1 MTNEDFDLTEA
12 DPAQIA
18 RMPEGARPP
27 LDYALHAGR
36 TTISGKEYMNAP
48 GGGFTPVEL
57 VKPQD
62 ILQDEV
68 VRKVMF
74 FARELSTQIARFK
87 GHTFEDLNGFQSLLE
102 QHYGVRLGGKKG
114 NTTYQTIDGLMKVQ
128 VAIADQFSF
137 GPELQAAKHLIDE
150 CLVEWGA
157 ESRAEIRAL
166 VDRVFSVGKEGQIN
180 RNELFGLLRLEI
192 LDTRWT
198 RAMEAIRDSIR
209 VTGKKSYIRFYT
221 RDSVESGWTS
231 ITIDIASA

>member
-1 MTNEDFDLTEA
+1 M
-12 DPAQIA
+12 
-18 RMPEGARPP
+18 
-27 LDYALHAGR
+27 
-36 TTISGKEYMNAP
+36 ISGKTFMNTA
-48 GGGFTPVEL
+48 GGGFTPIEL

-62 ILQDEV
+62 LLQDET
-68 VRKVMF
+68 VRKVMH
-74 FARELSTQIARFK
+74 FAGDLSAQIARFK
-87 GHTFEDLNGFQSLLE
+87 GHTFEDLNSFQSLLE
-102 QHYGVRLGGKKG
+102 QDYGVRLGGKKG

-137 GPELQAAKHLIDE
+137 GPELQAAKQLIDE

-192 LDTRWT
+192 LDVRWIK
-198 RAMEAIRDSIR
+198 AMEAIRDSIR
-209 VTGKKSYIRFYT
+209 VTGKKSYLRFYT
-221 RDSVESGWTS
+221 RPSIEAGWTS